1 MRLIKIFTY
10 MTSGQNGHQEM
21 YFLKC
26 QQELQLDN
34 VLYRRAHAIYILH
47 SIYIFLNVNFLLK
60 EKTKKNN

>member
-1 MRLIKIFTY
+1 

-47 SIYIFLNVNFLLK
+47 SIYIFLNVNLENLVNFLLK